1 MDHEMKLSGA
11 AVRQSRIERGWSQEQ
26 LAIASGL
33 SLRTVQRV
41 ESEGLASLG
50 TAASLAATFAVPLP
64 QLQDMP
70 AASEP
75 VQSGIGVYTTFYLGL
90 AVLMLAAIGESGRL
104 PSNPQSTGIL
114 AVNILLAAA
123 GAAVAAPS
131 GIRLLHSS
139 QYAGVILAL
148 LGIPSVTLLC
158 GGLVF
163 SALVHHV
170 PLWPLLG
177 MGGCGIAL
185 VGMSVRAF
193 RKGARQRPD
202 NSSRPTPV
210 CGAA

>member
-33 SLRTVQRV
+33 SLRTIQRV
-41 ESEGLASLG
+41 ESEGIASLG

-64 QLQDMP
+64 QLQDRP
-70 AASEP
+70 AASQPE
-75 VQSGIGVYTTFYLGL
+75 QSGIGGYGTLYLGL

-104 PSNPQSTGIL
+104 PSAPLSTGIL

-123 GAAVAAPS
+123 GAAIAVPS
-131 GIRLLHSS
+131 GIRLLRSS

-148 LGIPSVTLLC
+148 LGIPLVTLLC

-163 SALVHHV
+163 SALARHA
-170 PLWPLLG
+170 PFTPLLG
-177 MGGCGIAL
+177 MGSCGIAL

-193 RKGARQRPD
+193 RKGIRPEP
-202 NSSRPTPV
+202 NRS
-210 CGAA
+210 A